1 MKAVFIDCYRK
12 KNKIILWLKKGK
24 ENIMLEDSFTPKIY
38 VRGDDLKGIRE
49 TLQKNSKNSIK
60 SRFVK
65 KNTFFK
71 QNIWVLE
78 ISLPLSSFYQKR
90 KLVEKLL
97 DYTAEIYNAD
107 IKPEEHYM
115 FEKDIFPLAKV
126 EIENKNHWLVSI
138 RSLDNPYDIHYN
150 IPDFSI
156 AKIKVKTK
164 HNLFRRFETSLQAIS
179 INNNIFEGDEKIILS
194 KFKKEF
200 EKLDPDIVA
209 AEHGNLLLP
218 FLKGRFKSHNLLF
231 SFNRFEND
239 DFTHKQGEHFH
250 SYNKVVFRTHSIF
263 LKGRLH
269 FDSRSFFTDDI
280 TAQGVFD
287 GARMCR
293 QTIQR
298 TQMRSVGAAITNLLI
313 YASYKKDFLIPYKTG
328 VYERFKT
335 LKQLYIADH
344 GSVIFEPRVGF
355 HNHVAEFD
363 FVSLYPNIMN
373 KFNLSPETLFC
384 RCCKDNKVPELHYNY
399 CTRNRGIVSD
409 VAKNI
414 IERRIELKKI
424 GTPEAMKRACF
435 SKWLLV
441 TMFGYQAFRNK
452 KIGIIETHESIQ
464 AYARQ
469 AIMRSVRLAEQ
480 QDWEVIHGII
490 DSIYVKK
497 KGFNEKDTARLGR
510 EIFLN
515 TNLEINHEA
524 DYRWIVFLPS
534 INDSRIPVPTHF
546 YGVTVDNEIKMRG
559 IEARRKDTPGIIVEM
574 QVEMIKELSKAKDEL
589 QFRQLFPNIFSILK
603 RYVEMLPFA
612 HADNLA
618 VYRSLRKADYANNI
632 PQKIVVNQLK
642 EKGYSI
648 DPGHTIAY
656 IIADINNRNPKK
668 RYCSLED
675 YKGKFD
681 LSKYTDMLVRATFS
695 LLQPFDVTVPD
706 LYGVLAKS
714 RQLVMSDFAMSDFAE
729 KVKISEVA
737 LRN

>member
-1 MKAVFIDCYRK
+1 MKATFIDCYQK
-12 KNKIILWLKKGK
+12 KDKIILWLKKEDGD
-24 ENIMLEDSFTPKIY
+24 NIRLEDAFTPKIY
-38 VRGDDLKGIRE
+38 VKGDDLKGIRE
-49 TLQKNSKNSIK
+49 TLRKKGIK
-60 SRFVK
+60 SGFVK
-65 KNTFFK
+65 KNTFFR

-78 ISLPLSSFYQKR
+78 IILPLSSFYQTR
-90 KLVEKLL
+90 KKIEKLL
-97 DYTAEIYNAD
+97 NYSAEIYNAD
-107 IKPEEHYM
+107 IKPEEYYM
-115 FEKDIFPLAKV
+115 FEKDIFPLSRV

-138 RSLDNPYDIHYN
+138 RPLDNPYDIHYN
-150 IPDFSI
+150 IPDFSV

-164 HNLFRRFETSLQAIS
+164 HNLFRRFETSMQAIS
-179 INNNIFEGDEKIILS
+179 INNKIFEGDEKTMLS
-194 KFKKEF
+194 KFKKQF

-209 AEHGNLLLP
+209 SEHGNLVLP
-218 FLKGRFKSHNLLF
+218 FLKDRFKLYNIPF
-231 SFNRFEND
+231 RFNRFEED
-239 DFTHKQGEHFH
+239 DFTHKEGEHFH
-250 SYNKVVFRTHSIF
+250 SYNKVIFRTHSIF

-313 YASYKKDFLIPYKTG
+313 YASYKSNFLIPYKTG

-335 LKQLYIADH
+335 LKQLYLADH

-384 RCCKDNKVPELHYNY
+384 RCCKQNKVPGLHYNY
-399 CTRNRGIVSD
+399 CTRKKGIVPE

-414 IERRIELKKI
+414 IGRRIALKRI
-424 GTPEAMKRACF
+424 GTPEAMERACF

-469 AIMRSVRLAEQ
+469 AIMKSVRIAEQ
-480 QDWEVIHGII
+480 QDWEIIHGII

-497 KGFNEKDTARLGR
+497 RGFNEKDTARLGK
-510 EIFLN
+510 EIFLS

-534 INDSRIPVPTHF
+534 INDSRVPVPTHF
-546 YGVTVDNEIKMRG
+546 YGVTVDSEIKMRG
-559 IEARRKDTPGIIVEM
+559 IEARRKDTPRIIAEM
-574 QVEMIKELSKAKDEL
+574 QVEMIKTLSKAKDEN

-603 RYVEMLPFA
+603 RYVEMIPFA
-612 HADNLA
+612 HASNLA
-618 VYRSLRKADYANNI
+618 VYRSLRKTDYGNNI

-656 IIADINNRNPKK
+656 IITDISNKNPNR
-668 RYCSLED
+668 RYCALEN
-675 YKGKFD
+675 YNGRFD
-681 LSKYTDMLVRATFS
+681 IEKYTDMVVRATFS
-695 LLQPFDVTVPD
+695 LLQPFGVTVPA
-706 LYGVLAKS
+706 LYEVLAKS
-714 RQLVMSDFAMSDFAE
+714 RQLTMPDFAE
-729 KVKISEVA
+729 KLKISEVA
-737 LRN
+737 FRN